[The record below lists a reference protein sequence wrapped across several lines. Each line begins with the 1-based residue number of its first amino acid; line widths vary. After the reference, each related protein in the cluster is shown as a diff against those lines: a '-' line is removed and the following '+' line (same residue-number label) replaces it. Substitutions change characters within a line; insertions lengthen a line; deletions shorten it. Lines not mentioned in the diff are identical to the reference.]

1 MNPFGKKIFLVQ
13 DTEQATLKLYLLD
26 TPCEE
31 SVYPTLIV
39 GDGEDC
45 GGLGKKVFARTSTYT
60 CMKMFLRTFVSFT

>member
-13 DTEQATLKLYLLD
+13 DTELYLLD

-31 SVYPTLIV
+31 SVYLTLIV